1 MRESELRA
9 LLETTTGYETFLIKA
24 TKYHE
29 GLNANR
35 KKREKWDDAK
45 IERTTLNMWNSMIEK
60 LYSQL
65 DEAITCT
72 RYNREE
78 KWQKFFEEN
87 AVVEGFVEN
96 MSELEFD

>member
-24 TKYHE
+24 TRYHE
-29 GLNANR
+29 EKNAAR
-35 KKREKWDDAK
+35 KKREKWDEAK

-65 DEAITCT
+65 DEAISCT
-72 RYNREE
+72 RFNREE
-78 KWQKFFEEN
+78 KWRKFFEEN
-87 AVVEGFVEN
+87 AVVEGFNEN